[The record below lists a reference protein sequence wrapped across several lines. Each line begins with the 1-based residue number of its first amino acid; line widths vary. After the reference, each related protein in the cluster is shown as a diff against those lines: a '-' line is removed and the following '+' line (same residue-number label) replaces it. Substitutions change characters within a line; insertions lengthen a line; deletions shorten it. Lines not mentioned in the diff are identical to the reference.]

1 MRTLTVHPHPLL
13 ELHAFVAHLPQA
25 PSGVQESPTWLQS
38 LLAADAV
45 TPLQRSEAVQKAG
58 RDLLRHGGFKPTG
71 RSKPASEYLV
81 RAAEEGT
88 LRSIHPL
95 VDAGNVVSLHSGL
108 AISVV
113 DAERLNGALQVRLA
127 DPEARYVFNPAGQE
141 LDAAGL
147 LCLHDADGP
156 CANAVKDAQRTKLS
170 TGSRS
175 GLWLIWGTRAVPE
188 AGTRAAAFARE
199 LLEKLSARVEEV
211 QLREAGPA
219 GSEA

>member
-1 MRTLTVHPHPLL
+1 MRTLIVHPHPLL
-13 ELHAFVAHLPQA
+13 ALHVFVAHLPDA
-25 PSGVQESPTWLQS
+25 PAPVESPAWLQA
-38 LLAADAV
+38 LMAPDAV
-45 TPLQRSEAVQKAG
+45 TPLQRSDAVQKAG

-113 DAERLNGALQVRLA
+113 DATRLGGGLHVRLA
-127 DPEARYVFNPAGQE
+127 DPDARYVFNPAGQE

-147 LCLHDADGP
+147 LCLHDAQGP
-156 CANAVKDAQRTKLS
+156 CANAVKDAQRTKL
-170 TGSRS
+170 GPDSRS
-175 GLWLIWGTRAVPE
+175 GLWLIWGSRTIPE
-188 AGTRAAAFARE
+188 AGPGAEAYARE
-199 LLEKLSARVEEV
+199 LLGRLGARIEAV
-211 QLREAGPA
+211 QLEAP
-219 GSEA
+219 

>member
-1 MRTLTVHPHPLL
+1 M
-13 ELHAFVAHLPQA
+13 
-25 PSGVQESPTWLQS
+25 
-38 LLAADAV
+38 
-45 TPLQRSEAVQKAG
+45 
-58 RDLLRHGGFKPTG
+58 
-71 RSKPASEYLV
+71 

-113 DAERLNGALQVRLA
+113 DADRLEGALHVRLA

-147 LCLHDADGP
+147 LCLHDAQGP
-156 CANAVKDAQRTKLS
+156 CANAVKDAQRTKL
-170 TGSRS
+170 GADSRS

-188 AGTRAAAFARE
+188 ASTEAEAFARE
-199 LLEKLSARVEEV
+199 LLGRLSASVEEV
-211 QLREAGPA
+211 QLEKGTSPA
-219 GSEA
+219 PGA

>member
-13 ELHAFVAHLPQA
+13 SLHAFVAHLPEADKA
-25 PSGVQESPTWLQS
+25 PESPDWLQA
-38 LLAADAV
+38 LLAADAE
-45 TPLQRSEAVQKAG
+45 TPLLRSEAIQKAG

-81 RAAEEGT
+81 RAATEGT

-113 DAERLNGALQVRLA
+113 DAARLQGALHVGLA
-127 DPEARYVFNPAGQE
+127 EAGARYVFNPAGQE

-147 LCLHDADGP
+147 LCLHDAEGP
-156 CANAVKDAQRTKLS
+156 CANAVKDAQRTKL
-170 TGSRS
+170 GADSRS
-175 GLWLIWGTRAVPE
+175 GLWLIWGTQTLPE
-188 AGTRAAAFARE
+188 AGAAAEAFARE
-199 LLEKLSARVEEV
+199 LLTRLSAEVEAV
-211 QLREAGPA
+211 QLVSGDAPSA
-219 GSEA
+219 AS